1 MSMDARYDRSDIE
14 NVDKDMVAGV
24 TSVLAGSLLLM
35 VAVFDVLQ
43 GIAAIAKD
51 DLFVVGGKD
60 YLYELDTTTWGWV
73 HLVLGVLAGAVAVGL
88 LVGAAWSWA
97 VGLVIAGLV
106 MLTNFA
112 FLPYYPL
119 WSITIIA
126 FSGLVM
132 WALCNQLRRY
142 DGP

>member
-1 MSMDARYDRSDIE
+1 MSMDARYDRSD
-14 NVDKDMVAGV
+14 VDNADKGTMADV

-35 VAVFDVLQ
+35 VAFFDVLQ
-43 GIAAIAKD
+43 GLSAIAKD
-51 DLFVVGGKD
+51 NLYTVVGKD
-60 YLYELDTTTWGWV
+60 YLYQFDTTTWGWV

-88 LVGAAWSWA
+88 LVGAAWSQV
-97 VGLVIAGLV
+97 VGLIIAGLV

-126 FSGLVM
+126 FSGLVI
-132 WALCNQLRRY
+132 WALCHQLRRY
-142 DGP
+142 DGL